1 MKRNKIE
8 DKTLKTIV
16 DMLISNKYYGGGE
29 CIEIVKGKNEYA
41 DALKIGFNKIKR
53 LLK

>member
-16 DMLISNKYYGGGE
+16 DMLISNEYYGGGE

-41 DALKIGFNKIKR
+41 NTLKIGFNKIKR

>member
-1 MKRNKIE
+1 MKRNKIK
-8 DKTLKTIV
+8 DNTLKTMV
-16 DMLISNKYYGGGE
+16 DMLISNEYYGGGE

-41 DALKIGFNKIKR
+41 DTLKIGFNKIKR

>member
-1 MKRNKIE
+1 MKNNKLK
-8 DKTLKTIV
+8 DNTLKTIV
-16 DMLISNKYYGGGE
+16 DMLISNNYYGGGE

-41 DALKIGFNKIKR
+41 DTLKIGFNKIKR